1 MSNIKNTSKTLQEFS
16 QQKELWFL
24 TEWQARKA
32 IKEYLLSDNPDS
44 LTVTDF
50 ILVKERQELVFW
62 NFDKDTFLLRTT
74 YLLFTKKQ
82 KTRDVPFGEY
92 YMDADV
98 SGKFVDENLMVFD
111 KKKI

>member
-1 MSNIKNTSKTLQEFS
+1 MSNIKNISKTLQAFS
-16 QQKELWFL
+16 QQKELWVL
-24 TEWQARKA
+24 TEWQA

-44 LTVTDF
+44 LVVTDF

-62 NFDKDTFLLRTT
+62 NFGKETFLLRTT

-98 SGKFVDENLMVFD
+98 SGKFVDDNLMFFD
-111 KKKI
+111 KKKV